1 MSRNRSFLGR
11 GGSLARVRTPLRA
24 VAVALV
30 VAVGSACSPVGSS
43 SPPQAGPTEPTAL
56 SPSPSISPSVSPDAN
71 TLDLTAPGAAE
82 DLVGRL
88 MKAAGAE
95 QVLMVTVTATDASI
109 VVVRNGAPEA
119 WAWRDG
125 RIRQVPSDVT
135 DVAQQMFSPSTF
147 SFHDLGAMFRLA
159 ESVSGSRQGQSLQI
173 VDYSAG
179 LVSMSVSTNPES
191 RAVFFA
197 PDGSLS
203 PTLDFT
209 SEWGL
214 TVGYADVVGPRGAA
228 SAMGFG
234 SAIGVYLDSPP
245 DAGGTFQRRQ
255 RMARTPVIV
264 TPRTAS
270 DTVRS
275 FDPAQVKPAVV
286 WSVLQQ
292 QRTTGTFTLDT
303 PWTCLV
309 EDRAGTGVPRM
320 YFTVGEDSFVTT
332 PAGVRV

>member
-1 MSRNRSFLGR
+1 MARLHYAPTTAT
-11 GGSLARVRTPLRA
+11 GSLARVRTPLHA
-24 VAVALV
+24 IAVALV
-30 VAVGSACSPVGSS
+30 VAVGTACSPLG
-43 SPPQAGPTEPTAL
+43 
-56 SPSPSISPSVSPDAN
+56 SPSPPVVGPTADEPSPSPTATPDAN
-71 TLDLTAPGAAE
+71 TLDLTEPGAAE

-88 MKAAGAE
+88 MEAAGAE
-95 QVLMVTVTATDASI
+95 RVLMVTVTATDASI
-109 VVVRNGAPEA
+109 VVVRQGSPEA

-135 DVAQQMFSPSTF
+135 YVAQQMFSPAEF
-147 SFHDLGAMFRLA
+147 SFHDLGALFRLA
-159 ESVSGSRQGQSLQI
+159 EAVSGSGQDQSLQI

-191 RAVFFA
+191 RAVFFE
-197 PDGSLS
+197 PDGALL

-214 TVGYADVVGPRGAA
+214 AEGYADVVGPRREA

-234 SAIGVYLDSPP
+234 SATGVYLDSRP

-270 DTVRS
+270 DTSRS
-275 FDPAQVKPAVV
+275 FDPARVQPAVV
-286 WSVLQQ
+286 WSVLQR
-292 QRTTGTFTLDT
+292 QRAAGTFTLDRA
-303 PWTCLV
+303 WTCV
-309 EDRAGTGVPRM
+309 VDDRDGTGAPLMR
-320 YFTVGEDSFVTT
+320 FTVGEESFVTT
-332 PAGVRV
+332 LAGVRV